1 MGIEEY
7 NRNKRNPLKH
17 DPGIGETAWGVPGAG
32 KGLESLMHGIRNL
45 FGERSEKRVGVDL
58 YNKDNVRDQGRYIS
72 PTMDLIGNVFN
83 KSRDYLDP
91 VNKAIVNWGTET
103 VPESFNRWNESYLSP
118 VGGPIRTGETER
130 DWKRQIG
137 DMWKVPVNT
146 LGYVGQT
153 VQEAARSIP
162 RLAGLDVETE
172 ALWDYDDPDRKAKH
186 ASWYNPLGIHFD
198 PSEHSGT
205 GATGYYL
212 DAITQGW
219 WPGYNENPL
228 RDPKLSED
236 IFDKWI
242 DKGWDWEEGHISDL
256 MTQAAEEDLW
266 KKSEKELDPEKWA
279 RDNPQGDRTYEQ
291 WNKAY
296 ADDVAN
302 IFTDKASDRYGEQVS
317 EYVMKE
323 YEREMM
329 DKYGFHMSDDVMT
342 GFGIPYSDEF
352 SFGAYDPLVELLTN
366 WEDRG
371 LLKYS
376 DPENAGFLHGI
387 DTAGAAVAEMGLPAA
402 ARAAFKNSPKMLNYL
417 SQTSP
422 ALIGQG
428 AKNIGLTRKLGG
440 QYFVPPA
447 GLELL
452 DEYLKMVQEGP

>member
-7 NRNKRNPLKH
+7 SKKKYKERSKPKFG
-17 DPGIGETAWGVPGAG
+17 DAIWGVPVPGSGIA
-32 KGLESLMHGIRNL
+32 SLASGIKNYVSDR
-45 FGERSEKRVGVDL
+45 FFKEKPERVGVDL
-58 YNKDNVRDQGRYIS
+58 YSQSNKDRNYIS
-72 PTMDLIGNVFN
+72 PSMNVIESIYPEA
-83 KSRDYLDP
+83 SRWLDP

-103 VPESFNRWNESYLSP
+103 VPESFKKWHRSYETGSP
-118 VGGPIRTGETER
+118 VAGDTER

-137 DMWKVPVNT
+137 DMWKVPVNA
-146 LGYVGQT
+146 LGYAAQGI
-153 VQEAARSIP
+153 QEATRSIP

-172 ALWDYDDPDRKAKH
+172 ALWDDPERPPKH
-186 ASWYNPLGIHFD
+186 AAWYNPLGIHFD

-236 IFDKWI
+236 ILDKWV

-256 MTQAAEEDLW
+256 MTQAAEDDLW

-291 WNKAY
+291 WNNAY
-296 ADDVAN
+296 RDDLST
-302 IFTDKASDRYGEQVS
+302 IFTDKVSDRYGKQVS

-342 GFGIPYSDEF
+342 EFGLPYSDEF
-352 SFGAYDPLVELLTN
+352 SFGAYDPLVELFAN

-376 DPENAGFLHGI
+376 DPENAGFLQGLDTIGDAIATMGI
-387 DTAGAAVAEMGLPAA
+387 PAA
-402 ARAAFKNSPKMLNYL
+402 ARYSLKNSPKMLNYL
-417 SQTSP
+417 SQISP

-428 AKNIGLTRKLGG
+428 SKNIGLTRKLGG
-440 QYFVPPA
+440 QYLVSPA

-452 DEYLKMVQEGP
+452 DQYLNMRQEGP